1 MEDIKR
7 DVGNFIETYVT
18 GLAGKVSSTF
28 PDDMRESSPCAIVD
42 VIAAPGTRNMQ
53 LDLMDLLI
61 RISIIS
67 GDVEEIDSLTDDLIK
82 DALKN
87 HPNAF
92 TTVHYGGIHDVSP
105 IMELFIEKEKFRAF
119 VREIDIKVRSIEKR

>member
-7 DVGNFIETYVT
+7 DVGTFVETYVT
-18 GLAGKVSSTF
+18 RLASKVSSAF
-28 PDDMRESSPCAIVD
+28 PDDMRESSPCATVD

-67 GDVEEIDSLTDDLIK
+67 GDVEEIDSLTDDLK

-119 VREIDIKVRSIEKR
+119 VREIDIKARSIEKR